1 MPSKTKAAGY
11 KARKEAAGAR
21 NRELSLAGRDIGPIP
36 EVVDPGRKAAAA
48 KDLQLF
54 CHTYLPQTFTLA
66 WSPDHLKV
74 IARIEQAV
82 LRGGLSAFAMPRGSG
97 KTSIAEA
104 GGLWAVVY
112 GHRQFPC
119 LLGKSEAHAKMML
132 ETIKTELANNELLA
146 EDFPEVCFPIAALD
160 RIANRCLGQLCMGK
174 HTSIRW
180 TDGTI
185 VIPTIDGSAAS
196 GAIITVAGI
205 MGGIRGMKHAR
216 PDGGSVRPDLILLD
230 DPQDDESAASPSQNE
245 KRLRI
250 LMGAVLG
257 MAGPGKKIAG
267 VMPCTVIRPGDMAD
281 TILDSEKHPEW
292 NGERTKMVYAF
303 PTNGKLW
310 EKYGEL
316 LADSFRAHHDN
327 RDATAF
333 YKENREAMDLG
344 AHIAWPERFD
354 HDELSGLQNAMS
366 LKSRDEVTF
375 WAEYQNQP
383 LPEDGV
389 DDEDTMTS
397 EAIAEKINRRARD
410 EVPIGADHLTAFIDI
425 QKKLLYWV
433 VCAWA
438 DDFTGYI
445 VNYGTY
451 PDQQR
456 RYFTLRDATNTLARA
471 APGTGVEGSI
481 YAGLM
486 ALAPHLLGREWKRE
500 GGTPARINRCLID
513 AQWGTSK
520 EVVYKFC
527 RESVYAALLTP
538 SHGQFFGASS
548 FPMSEYTKKKGDRV
562 GTNWRIPSNVG
573 KGPIRHVLH
582 DTNFWKSFVHAR
594 LAVAP
599 GDKGCLSIFGTK
611 PAEHQLLAEQL
622 TAEYRVRTEGR
633 GRVVDEWKLRLN
645 RENHFLDC
653 LAGCAVAASMDG
665 ATLAGWTPQV
675 KRKSITLPRRRR

>member
-11 KARKEAAGAR
+11 EARKEAAGAR

-36 EVVDPGRKAAAA
+36 EVVDPERKAGAA

-104 GGLWAVVY
+104 ACLWAIGY
-112 GHRQFPC
+112 GHRKFPC
-119 LLGKSEAHAKMML
+119 LLAKSEAHATLML
-132 ETIKTELANNELLA
+132 DTVKTELANNELLA
-146 EDFPEVCFPIAALD
+146 ADFPEVCHPIAALD
-160 RIANRCLGQLCMGK
+160 GIANRCIGQLCMGE
-174 HTSIRW
+174 HTNIKW
-180 TDGTI
+180 AGDTI
-185 VIPTIDGSAAS
+185 VLPTIDGSAAS

-205 MGGIRGMKHAR
+205 TGGIRGMKHAL
-216 PDGGSVRPDLILLD
+216 PDGGSVRPDLVLLD
-230 DPQDDESAASPSQNE
+230 DPQSDESAASPAQNE
-245 KRLRI
+245 KRIRI

-281 TILDSEKHPEW
+281 SILDREKHPQW

-310 EKYGEL
+310 EKYAEL
-316 LADSFRAHHDN
+316 LADSYRAHHDN
-327 RDATAF
+327 REGTAF
-333 YKENREAMDLG
+333 YKEHREAMDLG

-354 HDELSGLQNAMS
+354 HDELSGLQNAMN
-366 LKSRDEVTF
+366 LKIRDEVTF

-389 DDEDTMTS
+389 DDEDTMTAD
-397 EAIAEKINRRARD
+397 AIAEKINRRARG
-410 EVPIGADHLTAFIDI
+410 EVPIGADHMTAFIDI
-425 QKKLLYWV
+425 QKTLLYWMV
-433 VCAWA
+433 VAWA

-445 VNYGTY
+445 VSYGTY

-456 RYFTLRDATNTLARA
+456 QYFTLRDATNTLARA

-486 ALAPHLLGREWKRE
+486 ALTPHLLGREWKRE
-500 GGTPARINRCLID
+500 GGVPMRINRCLID
-513 AQWGTSK
+513 ANWGTST

-527 RESVYAALLTP
+527 RESVHAAQLTP
-538 SHGQFFGASS
+538 SHGKFVGASS
-548 FPMSEYTKKKGDRV
+548 FPMSEYKKKQGDRV
-562 GTNWRIPSNVG
+562 GTNWRIPSIAG
-573 KGPIRHVLH
+573 KRAVRHILY

-611 PAEHQLLAEQL
+611 PTEHQLLAEQL

-645 RENHFLDC
+645 RDNHYLDC